1 MHGFASPHIMLVG
14 FTLGAETSTGCCMR
28 PKKGQGLTLSNAI
41 KDLVKALSSI
51 LVVMAAI

>member
-1 MHGFASPHIMLVG
+1 
-14 FTLGAETSTGCCMR
+14 MR